1 LSCDAGAAT
10 VGLPANVQRNEVV
23 IDLDVHLLAVVVL
36 VRQEEDAR
44 LLSLLAGPGPTSLE
58 ALAKIDVFIHV
69 AADDDVETNID
80 EPPTLSA
87 AVPTWDAGDCIS
99 LSTGLCGW

>member
-1 LSCDAGAAT
+1 
-10 VGLPANVQRNEVV
+10 
-23 IDLDVHLLAVVVL
+23 
-36 VRQEEDAR
+36 
-44 LLSLLAGPGPTSLE
+44 
-58 ALAKIDVFIHV
+58 VFIHV